1 MKLLMEEDYR
11 CIEKIK
17 TTGHSY
23 MAAAGLFPDPVDI
36 KPIFIDLLYYL
47 LIIYNEKYFLLYFIM
62 QKLEQDGEKST
73 AALTN
78 FAIRMMDR
86 LEDINKHSFNN
97 FKLRVGNDT
106 QNLILI

>member
-1 MKLLMEEDYR
+1 MEDDYK

-23 MAAAGLFPDPVDI
+23 MAAAGLFPDPVSI
-36 KPIFIDLLYYL
+36 KMIPINALYYL
-47 LIIYNEKYFLLYFIM
+47 SVVYMRIFLANFIM
-62 QKLEQDGEKST
+62 QKLEQDGEKCT

-97 FKLRVGNDT
+97 FKLRVGNGT
-106 QNLILI
+106 KLLILI